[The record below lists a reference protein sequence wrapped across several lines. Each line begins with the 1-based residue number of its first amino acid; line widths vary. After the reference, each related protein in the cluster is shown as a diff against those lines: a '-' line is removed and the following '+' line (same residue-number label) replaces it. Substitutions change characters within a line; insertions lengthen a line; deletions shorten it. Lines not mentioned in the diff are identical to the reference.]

1 MYHTIFIF
9 YLHNYGH
16 KRYTCAIMSPV
27 MKEMKKLFVLC
38 ILLCTLFGC
47 TEKEPVYN
55 KYPKV
60 ILGFDTMITMNAYAT
75 NDKDALSYSQI
86 LENAFNK
93 YNQLFDK
100 YNDYEG
106 VNNIKTINDNAGKQ
120 KVTVEQPI
128 IDLLLLA
135 KEYTEITN
143 GTFDITMGNTMVLW
157 HNYRDQGE
165 QINLS
170 GSDDVPLPTT
180 KELQESAKYAGW
192 KYVEIDDENN
202 TVYITNENV
211 SLDVGAIAKGYTTEV
226 VAQELEKAGM
236 LFGNVNGG
244 GNVRVVG
251 NKADGKP
258 WGVGIANP
266 NDPYGDTVTTI
277 YTGGNMSVVTSGDY
291 QRYFVSNGK
300 IYSHII
306 DPDTLFPATHHRSVT
321 IVTEDSGVADILSTA
336 LYVMDLEEGLQFVEN
351 YNKTQEK
358 PVAVVWVYDVDNHP
372 ESSLGKELNGVYIV
386 ATENIQANL
395 RGFGK

>member
-16 KRYTCAIMSPV
+16 KRYTYAIMSPV
-27 MKEMKKLFVLC
+27 MKEMKKLFVLF

-47 TEKEPVYN
+47 TPKEPVYN

-75 NDKDALSYSQI
+75 SDEEALTYSQI

-93 YNQLFDK
+93 YNQWFDK

-180 KELQESAKYAGW
+180 KELQESAKHAGW

-226 VAQELEKAGM
+226 VITGNDTDPTNNAPQVTDTTTGITEDTTLAYTNTKDGVIPTGIILSVAG
-236 LFGNVNGG
+236 LL
-244 GNVRVVG
+244 VVG
-251 NKADGKP
+251 LIAVIGF
-258 WGVGIANP
+258 VFFGIR
-266 NDPYGDTVTTI
+266 
-277 YTGGNMSVVTSGDY
+277 SKR
-291 QRYFVSNGK
+291 RY
-300 IYSHII
+300 
-306 DPDTLFPATHHRSVT
+306 D
-321 IVTEDSGVADILSTA
+321 ED
-336 LYVMDLEEGLQFVEN
+336 
-351 YNKTQEK
+351 
-358 PVAVVWVYDVDNHP
+358 
-372 ESSLGKELNGVYIV
+372 
-386 ATENIQANL
+386 
-395 RGFGK
+395 